1 MFKCLPFIKG
11 CGTHLESFDK
21 QHSSL
26 SSVPDDVLRNS
37 KTLEECRLDA
47 NQIKDLPNSLFRLEK
62 LRVFSI
68 SDNELTKIPPLIG
81 NFIDLVELD
90 ISRND
95 INELPTSIRFCKS
108 LQKLDISNNPLNSLP
123 DGFSQLENLRELNLN
138 DVSLFQLPQDFGAL
152 TKLRKLELRENC
164 LNSLPRS
171 FAQLSS
177 LEFLDLGG
185 NEFASVP
192 SYVGALQSLVEF
204 WLDDNQLT
212 SLPDEIGS
220 LQSLQQWDVSENQ
233 LTALPRTISG
243 LTSLVDLNL
252 TQNYLDCLPDEIGEL
267 RKLALLKLNR
277 NQLVDLTP
285 AIGSC
290 ESLQEVYLTENYLST
305 LPSSIGQLR
314 KMIHFNVDKNQLCEL
329 PSAIGDCVSLNILSL
344 RDNNLH
350 RLPADIGNCRMLRV
364 IDVSGNRL
372 DRLPVTLT
380 ACPLTALWLA
390 QNQAQPIVSLQRA
403 VDEVSGEE
411 FLTCYLLPQE
421 GNEDDDDTA
430 SVLRYNESTEPV
442 PRSPT
447 DVGASV
453 SPKKPCENGGSL
465 AVLGSGDDSLMPSP
479 VKTAGGAVLVNGSSS
494 NVDVGGGFGSASPH
508 QSPGNLRANG
518 TGEAES
524 RGDMFLPSP
533 RHPPSSNDSLDP
545 SSGLVNRVR
554 FTPSVSSR
562 DGHSTDSQMVPRD
575 YPKTRHPIHTRKLID
590 TSGTTSKKDS
600 DATSPPTRKAPTS
613 APTLPSS
620 ALGLDDAGHQ
630 EMENGMPPPKSA
642 ISDSSYRSSSDD
654 KCDMYTPLVVDKQH
668 QPPSILTSYSE
679 SPPNRPKTL
688 KTLSFPDTGT
698 NAHSNQREFP
708 GCYEES
714 GTSSG
719 LISSSSTTSGVDGV
733 FEANLGIANDVESFD
748 NGPTG
753 LQHPTRGDGGGGRGP
768 KKPGVSFAPADQDDA
783 ENEEAVYSSGAEEL
797 DTIAK
802 SVAFSEEVVDNEAS
816 SNLKLIRRDTPHYTK
831 RARIHSKNTDGVNN
845 EEVVLKLLKKYHDPT
860 AADAYADPNA
870 PERVKTANALLMV
883 AAAAAAAAS
892 GEKQSGAE
900 STATTHQ
907 VTMHI
912 TLERA
917 PGGGLGLSIAGG
929 VGSVP
934 FRGLDQGIFVSRL
947 SPGGLA
953 ENCGLKVGDKLL
965 EVNGVSLV
973 NVEHHVAVCAL
984 RSDCT
989 KFNLLVSREVL
1000 LPKPSP
1006 APSAADAVE
1015 PRQQQQ
1021 QARPFNLQ
1029 VDSSVS
1035 GKRLN
1040 APSNLSSS
1048 LLTTTFVGRSIP
1060 NATTGGTNLAVLTGA
1075 TAVQTIKCVL
1085 RRDWSGLG
1093 FSIAGGRGL
1102 LVQKADTPNIYI
1114 SRIVEGGAAAK
1125 SGNLRV
1131 GDQLIKI
1138 NGIDVRS
1145 ARHDQVI
1152 TLLTGSAP
1160 QVELELLRPIVS
1172 SPSLSP
1178 SSPLSPA
1185 PEQTVSGCPDMGPVL
1200 LRYEEGL
1207 PVERVV
1213 IPCQQGQ
1220 PLGFSVCGGKDVSCF
1235 PFSST
1240 SSGIFVSHIT
1250 DGGVAK
1256 QTGLR
1261 VGDRILRVN
1270 EQDIRDASHDEAVQA
1285 LIAHHENITLEIRR
1299 DLPPSGLRELNIP
1312 CHPSDKIG
1320 LKLLT
1325 FQSPVN
1331 EDLRRFSL
1339 DGIYVSC
1346 VVPGGAVARDG
1357 RLRPGDQL
1365 LEANSVWLLGLGLP
1379 DVAKVMHA
1387 SDGNLRLTVCD
1398 GVDPS
1403 TFVQK
1408 ATELFRLAS
1417 LQTSTITSSLTP
1429 VQPCNLIDLDCPIEE
1444 RVKPLQH
1451 DVTER
1456 TRAAAV
1462 TADRCIGFRQ
1472 LTTLE
1477 VVAAADCSTV
1487 CTVSLLSPH
1496 TNSDAQIPRASPQR
1510 LSTISSPRSTASS
1523 LSASYEGYQ
1532 PACARRQPAL
1542 QSQLMAAPLVEGTT
1556 SPVSQPAHAVVLSK
1570 VEGCLEGG
1578 DSGELSALGSYLPPS
1593 RGDISLCRLKYLPSA
1608 RMERI
1613 SSANLPSLVQE
1624 SQLVSAR
1631 RTGSGGRKTD
1641 PPSLPSNSSP
1651 VEFELTSDK
1660 LIHYCVSIPRR
1671 TMFAFSGRVCSPSS
1685 SCPNNTCQPSLNG
1698 VDALCGCFCFAFM
1711 FFLYPGWRFAFA

>member
-1102 LVQKADTPNIYI
+1102 LVQKADTPNSTFLENIYI

-1444 RVKPLQH
+1444 RVKPLQSAV
-1451 DVTER
+1451 DVEALSMHISHPPHTS
-1456 TRAAAV
+1456 AV
-1462 TADRCIGFRQ
+1462 PVNNLNSGQASP
-1472 LTTLE
+1472 E
-1477 VVAAADCSTV
+1477 TV
-1487 CTVSLLSPH
+1487 CTSSLQSVR
-1496 TNSDAQIPRASPQR
+1496 RASAELLPFSVKRQ
-1510 LSTISSPRSTASS
+1510 LFEQSAFASSPQC
-1523 LSASYEGYQ
+1523 L
-1532 PACARRQPAL
+1532 
-1542 QSQLMAAPLVEGTT
+1542 T
-1556 SPVSQPAHAVVLSK
+1556 SPT
-1570 VEGCLEGG
+1570 
-1578 DSGELSALGSYLPPS
+1578 S
-1593 RGDISLCRLKYLPSA
+1593 RVDGA
-1608 RMERI
+1608 
-1613 SSANLPSLVQE
+1613 
-1624 SQLVSAR
+1624 
-1631 RTGSGGRKTD
+1631 
-1641 PPSLPSNSSP
+1641 SP
-1651 VEFELTSDK
+1651 
-1660 LIHYCVSIPRR
+1660 
-1671 TMFAFSGRVCSPSS
+1671 
-1685 SCPNNTCQPSLNG
+1685 
-1698 VDALCGCFCFAFM
+1698 
-1711 FFLYPGWRFAFA
+1711 

>member
-1444 RVKPLQH
+1444 RVKPLQLH
-1451 DVTER
+1451 
-1456 TRAAAV
+1456 
-1462 TADRCIGFRQ
+1462 
-1472 LTTLE
+1472 
-1477 VVAAADCSTV
+1477 
-1487 CTVSLLSPH
+1487 
-1496 TNSDAQIPRASPQR
+1496 QIS
-1510 LSTISSPRSTASS
+1510 
-1523 LSASYEGYQ
+1523 
-1532 PACARRQPAL
+1532 
-1542 QSQLMAAPLVEGTT
+1542 
-1556 SPVSQPAHAVVLSK
+1556 
-1570 VEGCLEGG
+1570 
-1578 DSGELSALGSYLPPS
+1578 
-1593 RGDISLCRLKYLPSA
+1593 
-1608 RMERI
+1608 
-1613 SSANLPSLVQE
+1613 
-1624 SQLVSAR
+1624 
-1631 RTGSGGRKTD
+1631 
-1641 PPSLPSNSSP
+1641 
-1651 VEFELTSDK
+1651 ELTA
-1660 LIHYCVSIPRR
+1660 V
-1671 TMFAFSGRVCSPSS
+1671 
-1685 SCPNNTCQPSLNG
+1685 Q
-1698 VDALCGCFCFAFM
+1698 
-1711 FFLYPGWRFAFA
+1711 